1 VLDCA
6 FMLLLSV
13 EVLDAG
19 AALVLAAPAVAAAD
33 WSVAEVWLLTGGVC
47 WAALAFVSVLVAGAV
62 VLLAAAALWS
72 AVAGAAVLLAAVWS
86 AAGVLEEAM
95 PGFAEVPLALLQ
107 VAETVCTLCNM
118 MLSLLMLE
126 LLPVL
131 ELDALLELEAEGV
144 TCPVIATVWLT
155 WSFNC
160 ELSPVML

>member
-1 VLDCA
+1 V
-6 FMLLLSV
+6 
-13 EVLDAG
+13 
-19 AALVLAAPAVAAAD
+19 
-33 WSVAEVWLLTGGVC
+33 
-47 WAALAFVSVLVAGAV
+47 LAFVSVLVAGAV

-144 TCPVIATVWLT
+144 TCPVIATV
-155 WSFNC
+155 
-160 ELSPVML
+160 